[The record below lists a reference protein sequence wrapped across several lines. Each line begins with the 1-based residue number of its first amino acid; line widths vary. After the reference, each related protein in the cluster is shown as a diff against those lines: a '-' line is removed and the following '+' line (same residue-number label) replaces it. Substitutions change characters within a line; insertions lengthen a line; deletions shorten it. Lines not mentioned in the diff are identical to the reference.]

1 MQLDAEAVE
10 RALACDAGWLRAL
23 RREWLSVVEA
33 AVWSGVQSGRLGA
46 LPRLRKRI
54 LELGERL
61 NALAAPPAWIA
72 HPRERLKSALAAALA
87 VRGLLAQCAQ
97 GVTELE
103 AGEPRDA
110 LETALATLSAHI
122 DERLDEY
129 ATRWAGM
136 LDAQLAP
143 QAEE

>member
-1 MQLDAEAVE
+1 MQFDAESVE

-23 RREWLSVVEA
+23 RREWLCVVEL
-33 AVWSGVQSGRLGA
+33 AVWGGVQSGRLGA

-61 NALAAPPAWIA
+61 AALAAPPAWLA
-72 HPRERLKSALAAALA
+72 HPRERLKSALAATLA
-87 VRGLLAQCAQ
+87 VRELLAQCAQ
-97 GVTELE
+97 GVADLE

-110 LETALATLSAHI
+110 LEAALAALSGRVG
-122 DERLDEY
+122 ERLDEY
-129 ATRWAGM
+129 ATHWASM